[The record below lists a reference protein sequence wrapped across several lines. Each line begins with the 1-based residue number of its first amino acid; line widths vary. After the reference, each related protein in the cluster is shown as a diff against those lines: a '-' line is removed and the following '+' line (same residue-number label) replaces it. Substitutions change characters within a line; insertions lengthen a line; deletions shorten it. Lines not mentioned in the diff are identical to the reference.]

1 MGLYVNSNG
10 TLAYRNDAGNA
21 TRTSSTTVT
30 TGVWHQL
37 QVRAA
42 ITARQVAV
50 WLDGSPVTAL
60 TRTESLGSAAVGR
73 LQLGDDNGSRT
84 FDVAFDDVVA
94 STQPV
99 N

>member
-1 MGLYVNSNG
+1 M
-10 TLAYRNDAGNA
+10 
-21 TRTSSTTVT
+21 
-30 TGVWHQL
+30 
-37 QVRAA
+37 RAA